1 DNNILLLSD
10 KSLNSQSDSL
20 YHKSSLRQIYDEKAF
35 LWKEN
40 QCFDIAFFNEKNELC
55 EGSRS
60 NIIIKKDKIFYTPTL
75 QSGLLNGIYR
85 QFLLDLGL
93 IKEKK
98 LFKEDLLNADE
109 IYCINSVRGLQKVS
123 VK

>member
-1 DNNILLLSD
+1 
-10 KSLNSQSDSL
+10 
-20 YHKSSLRQIYDEKAF
+20 
-35 LWKEN
+35 
-40 QCFDIAFFNEKNELC
+40 
-55 EGSRS
+55 SRS
-60 NIIIKKDKIFYTPTL
+60 NIIIKKDKVLYTPTL

>member
-1 DNNILLLSD
+1 
-10 KSLNSQSDSL
+10 
-20 YHKSSLRQIYDEKAF
+20 
-35 LWKEN
+35 
-40 QCFDIAFFNEKNELC
+40 
-55 EGSRS
+55 
-60 NIIIKKDKIFYTPTL
+60 TPTL